1 VFLVSIISNLL
12 AMVRGAGGK
21 KWDSL
26 PHLREMLTNPQGQSR
41 LLGIEIEP
49 SGVGLIPR
57 FPYEAFRDVMASGN
71 GQGWPCSTKKPAL
84 ITLRLRV
91 EPRSTFQRVKGMLGP
106 REIRLELLDYPGEW
120 LVDLPLLEQSYHAWS
135 AETLLR
141 LREPPRASITE
152 EFLRFIATLSP
163 NAPANEATELHGFR
177 LYSAALA
184 RCKELGL
191 RWLQPG
197 RFLMP
202 DAWRDAP
209 FMHFFFPWESARSPL
224 PGTLGAQLRD
234 RFEVYKR
241 EMREHFFERHFSAF
255 NRQVVLVDVLGA
267 LFAGR
272 TAFEDTRKA
281 LGSIGASYAR
291 LLEGGWF
298 GRKIERVAFA
308 ATKADHVDDLQRVNL
323 RLTLQNMVESAAGS
337 TKPISHRSFHLISSI
352 RCTTDDDVVD
362 SDGKV
367 KRVVRGVKLGDTV
380 QQPFS
385 AGIVPAGAVPN
396 SFWSQPYF
404 EMPKLQP
411 PAFQGGDTFPIE
423 HLNLDSLLAELLG
436 DAL

>member
-1 VFLVSIISNLL
+1 
-12 AMVRGAGGK
+12 MVRGAGGK

-26 PHLREMLTNPQGQSR
+26 PRLREMLTNPQGQSR

-57 FPYEAFRDVMASGN
+57 FPYEAFRDVLATGN
-71 GQGWPCSTKKPAL
+71 GQGWPRSTEKPAL
-84 ITLRLRV
+84 ITLRLLVQPGSMLRA
-91 EPRSTFQRVKGMLGP
+91 MLGP
-106 REIRLELLDYPGEW
+106 RVVRLELLDYPGEW

-135 AETLLR
+135 AETLLH
-141 LREPPRASITE
+141 LREPPRASMAE

-184 RCKELGL
+184 RCRKEAGL

-202 DAWRDAP
+202 DAWQDAP
-209 FMHFFFPWESARSPL
+209 FMHFFPWESARSPL

-234 RFEVYKR
+234 RFDVYKS
-241 EMREHFFERHFSAF
+241 EMRKDFFERHFSAF

-298 GRKIERVAFA
+298 GRRIERVAFA
-308 ATKADHVDDLQRVNL
+308 ATKADHVDDLQRDNL
-323 RLTLQNMVESAAGS
+323 RLTLQHMVESASGS
-337 TKPISHRSFHLISSI
+337 AKPISHRSFHVISSI
-352 RCTTDDDVVD
+352 RCTVDDNVTD
-362 SDGKV
+362 SDGRV
-367 KRVVRGVKLGDTV
+367 KRVVKGVKLGGTV

-385 AGIVPAGAVPN
+385 AGFVPAGAVPN

-423 HLNLDSLLAELLG
+423 HLNLDSLLVELLG